1 MCCLCL
7 NACIGG
13 TITKNIV
20 NPSRGR
26 DLEGI
31 SGTEGLY
38 ITLENQFQIFVLGK
52 NDFF

>member
-13 TITKNIV
+13 TMTKNTV

-31 SGTEGLY
+31 SGT
-38 ITLENQFQIFVLGK
+38 
-52 NDFF
+52 